1 MAIAWKKLNKVCS
14 LNYPSYADVSGGGKR
29 MVPPFV
35 NLTIGDYIKDMPGY
49 FEQIQLTPHDETYWE
64 LTNGM
69 QLPRYVEIDCSY
81 VIVGKSL
88 PDLTEP
94 SYFDFDTS
102 LAGGDFDV

>member
-1 MAIAWKKLNKVCS
+1 MWKKLNKLAS
-14 LNYPSYADVSGGGKR
+14 LNYPSYHQMNVGKR
-29 MVPPFV
+29 MVPPFCD
-35 NLTIGDYIKDMPGY
+35 LTIGDYVVNMPGY
-49 FEQIQLTPHDETYWE
+49 FETLTLTPIDDSPWE
-64 LTNGM
+64 LENGM

-94 SYFDFDTS
+94 SYFEFDTS